1 MSERLTVEELSTLM
15 KRSAG
20 VSVEPSVLASRP
32 DAAFADYG
40 LDSLG
45 LLGIVA
51 ELEKRHGH
59 PLPIEVDQCKTP
71 RAFLDLVNDSL
82 VTGA

>member
-1 MSERLTVEELSTLM
+1 MSSRLTYQELASLM
-15 KRSAG
+15 KSCAG
-20 VSVEPSVLASRP
+20 LTVDPQAMETSPES
-32 DAAFADYG
+32 AFADFG

-51 ELEKRHGH
+51 ELENRHGV
-59 PLPIEVDQCKTP
+59 PLGADTEQCKTP

-82 VTGA
+82 TAGA

>member
-1 MSERLTVEELSTLM
+1 MSEHLTVEELSALM

-20 VSVEPSVLASRP
+20 VTVAPEVLAARP
-32 DAAFADYG
+32 DAEFADYG

-59 PLPIEVDQCKTP
+59 PLPIEVEHCKTP
-71 RAFLDLVNDSL
+71 GAFLDLVNDCL
-82 VTGA
+82 MTGA

>member
-1 MSERLTVEELSTLM
+1 MSEPLTVEELSALM

-20 VSVEPSVLASRP
+20 VTVDPAVLAARP
-32 DAAFADYG
+32 DAPFADYG

-71 RAFLDLVNDSL
+71 ATFLNLVNDSL
-82 VTGA
+82 MTGA